1 MPNLFGSLIY
11 FPYICNMKLDIKNK
25 ALLWSVLEKY
35 DGISEYREFCD
46 SISNFIKGTFN
57 GDDMLIVYKNSNL
70 IDTSDR
76 KKIDA
81 TIGDDINSYLFSI

>member
-1 MPNLFGSLIY
+1 MLNLFGSLIS

-35 DGISEYREFCD
+35 DGISEYTEFCD

-57 GDDMLIVYKNSNL
+57 GDDMLTVYRNSNL

-76 KKIDA
+76 KKIDE

>member
-1 MPNLFGSLIY
+1 
-11 FPYICNMKLDIKNK
+11 MKLDIKNK

-35 DGISEYREFCD
+35 DGISEYTPFCD

-57 GDDMLIVYKNSNL
+57 GDDMLTVYRHSNL
-70 IDTSDR
+70 IDASDR

-81 TIGDDINSYLFSI
+81 TIGDEINSYLFSI